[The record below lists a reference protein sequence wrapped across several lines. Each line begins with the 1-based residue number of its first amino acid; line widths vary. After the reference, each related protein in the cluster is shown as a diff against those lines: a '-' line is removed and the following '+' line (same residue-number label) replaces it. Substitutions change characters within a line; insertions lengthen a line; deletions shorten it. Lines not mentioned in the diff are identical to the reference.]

1 MVSIVMA
8 YRQKNC
14 FQFVYGRILIE
25 KELTVSHQVMKV
37 IQKMLSLK
45 INNLIEKY
53 LGLLYSHG
61 IGLYVII
68 HKLVEVEAWH
78 MKLFLKIFR
87 VH

>member
-1 MVSIVMA
+1 M
-8 YRQKNC
+8 K
-14 FQFVYGRILIE
+14 
-25 KELTVSHQVMKV
+25 LTVSHEVKKMM
-37 IQKMLSLK
+37 QKMFSLK
-45 INNLIEKY
+45 NNNLIEEY
-53 LGLLYSHG
+53 LVDLYSHG

>member
-1 MVSIVMA
+1 MP
-8 YRQKNC
+8 
-14 FQFVYGRILIE
+14 IE

-45 INNLIEKY
+45 NNNLIEEY
-53 LGLLYSHG
+53 LNDLYSHG

>member
-1 MVSIVMA
+1 MI
-8 YRQKNC
+8 
-14 FQFVYGRILIE
+14 YGLKIFNRRIPIE
-25 KELTVSHQVMKV
+25 KELTVSHEVKKMM
-37 IQKMLSLK
+37 QKMFSLK
-45 INNLIEKY
+45 NNNLIEEY
-53 LGLLYSHG
+53 LNDLYSHG